1 MLCVPGSGGQTAAC
15 STPSAP
21 GGARHRSSEG
31 RGTQTEMESVNGG
44 FDTKKTNS
52 MSSGYNG
59 YTRQT
64 WTHLSDQSEGP
75 VEAPGVG
82 VLPDFVVEPAELGQ
96 SAAGV
101 SQGLAQHH
109 LLRHGT
115 YYNTCM
121 WALHPVFVYS
131 SWDKQEVY
139 TCNDK

>member
-1 MLCVPGSGGQTAAC
+1 
-15 STPSAP
+15 
-21 GGARHRSSEG
+21 
-31 RGTQTEMESVNGG
+31 
-44 FDTKKTNS
+44 
-52 MSSGYNG
+52 MSSGHNG

-109 LLRHGT
+109 LLRHGAH
-115 YYNTCM
+115 YNTCM
-121 WALHPVFVYS
+121 RALHPGVCLFVLG
-131 SWDKQEVY
+131 
-139 TCNDK
+139 

>member
-1 MLCVPGSGGQTAAC
+1 
-15 STPSAP
+15 
-21 GGARHRSSEG
+21 
-31 RGTQTEMESVNGG
+31 
-44 FDTKKTNS
+44 
-52 MSSGYNG
+52 MSSGHNG

-109 LLRHGT
+109 LLRHGAH
-115 YYNTCM
+115 YNTCM
-121 WALHPVFVYS
+121 RALHPAFVYS

-139 TCNDK
+139 TCKDK